1 MWLFCLPLGP
11 CSSYWVASPRLGV
24 RIWAWSYC
32 HLMYLVEDPG
42 RPVLFWVGGWIQ
54 GKRGNGERR
63 DWKGRGGREREGKL
77 QSKWNIYERR
87 INRKERNTCQTAIS
101 LSKPPWASCFLFP
114 HSVPSAMW
122 AWRALGLFPVPAM
135 FSSYIHTEPF
145 PVSPLCSHA
154 TCSVILFKLISNPQS
169 SVYFLSCSIFLHD
182 MACNIFIYLY
192 LFSQT
197 PTPLIR
203 RVCVLLINSS
213 VVTTEPVH
221 H

>member
-11 CSSYWVASPRLGV
+11 CSSYWGASPRLGV
-24 RIWAWSYC
+24 RIWAWPYC

-42 RPVLFWVGGWIQ
+42 RPVLFWVWGGS
-54 GKRGNGERR
+54 R
-63 DWKGRGGREREGKL
+63 GRGEIVREETGGEGEGEGEGKL

-87 INRKERNTCQTAIS
+87 INRKERNTCQTTTS

-135 FSSYIHTEPF
+135 FSSYIHTESF

-154 TCSVILFKLISNPQS
+154 TCSVRSCPVILFKLISNPQS

-182 MACNIFIYLY
+182 MACNIFIYLF
-192 LFSQT
+192 LSILSNTNSIDQKG
-197 PTPLIR
+197 
-203 RVCVLLINSS
+203 VCSAY
-213 VVTTEPVH
+213 
-221 H
+221 